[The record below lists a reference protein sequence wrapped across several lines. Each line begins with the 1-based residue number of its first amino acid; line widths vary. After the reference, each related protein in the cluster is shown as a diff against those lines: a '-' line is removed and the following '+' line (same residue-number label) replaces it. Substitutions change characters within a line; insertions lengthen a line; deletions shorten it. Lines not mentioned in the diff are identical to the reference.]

1 MARRTRKERIT
12 CAAARVGNRTDGVRS
27 SLSYACHNPTTTRNH
42 DWEVPAWLRTRC
54 VARRKGAPQPRLNS
68 PTLQPLMQSLLATLA
83 NIDFE
88 YEHEIRRV
96 GRSSTEA
103 GVKNYLME
111 RFKER

>member
-1 MARRTRKERIT
+1 MARHTK
-12 CAAARVGNRTDGVRS
+12 ALRS
-27 SLSYACHNPTTTRNH
+27 RACIHLHSNPF
-42 DWEVPAWLRTRC
+42 
-54 VARRKGAPQPRLNS
+54 
-68 PTLQPLMQSLLATLA
+68 MQSLLATLA

-111 RFKER
+111 RLRERHHERRSPYVRELAALERSVRRDWA

>member
-1 MARRTRKERIT
+1 MAENKMRGAPHE
-12 CAAARVGNRTDGVRS
+12 
-27 SLSYACHNPTTTRNH
+27 
-42 DWEVPAWLRTRC
+42 
-54 VARRKGAPQPRLNS
+54 GAPQPRLYS
-68 PTLQPLMQSLLATLA
+68 PTLQSLMQSLLATLA

-111 RFKER
+111 RLRERHHERRSPYVRELAALERSVRRDWA